1 MSGLEQQFLN
11 TITFYYER
19 QENTVNTLATSIVEQ
34 ILNSKNRFWEPA
46 DFNKSPSRVL
56 HVLGEMVAAG
66 ELRRIRRGLYWRGT
80 ATPLGMSPPSAE
92 AILAKVVGK
101 DGVGPSGLYA
111 AYVLRLSTQVPRLPE
126 YAVPVSVPENLP
138 GMIVRSRAARWKR
151 RDAKLRPTE
160 IALLEVL
167 EGWSN
172 LIEVSDAKAMKT
184 LQRLLKDGDVR
195 ATALQVGAGTEPIQ
209 VQRRLESLLMS
220 TT

>member
-1 MSGLEQQFLN
+1 MN
-11 TITFYYER
+11 TFD
-19 QENTVNTLATSIVEQ
+19 TSIVGQ
-34 ILNSKNRFWEPA
+34 ILNSNNRFWEPA
-46 DFNKSPSRVL
+46 DFSQSPSRVL
-56 HVLGEMVAAG
+56 HVLGEMVVEG

-80 ATPLGMSPPSAE
+80 ATPLGMSPPPAE

-101 DGVGPSGLYA
+101 DGVGPSGIYA
-111 AYVLRLSTQVPRLPE
+111 AYVLRLSTQIPRLPE
-126 YAVPVSVPENLP
+126 YAVPVRIPENLP
-138 GMIVRSRAARWKR
+138 GMIIRSRAARWKR

>member
-11 TITFYYER
+11 TRTCYYGG

-66 ELRRIRRGLYWRGT
+66 ELRRIRRGLYWRGS

-126 YAVPVSVPENLP
+126 YAVPVRVPENLP

-151 RDAKLRPTE
+151 RDAKLRPIE

-167 EGWSN
+167 ESWSSV
-172 LIEVSDAKAMKT
+172 IEVSDDQAMKT
-184 LQRLLKDGDVR
+184 LRHLLADGELR
-195 ATALQVGAGTEPIQ
+195 STALKAGAGTEPIQ
-209 VQRRLESLLMS
+209 IKRRLEELLVGV
-220 TT
+220 T